1 MLRGVMASVP
11 VLEIVVKIRVVLNV
25 PKRLSLQSSL
35 FAEGRCFL
43 SYYNDTRW

>member
-1 MLRGVMASVP
+1 MLRRVMASVP
-11 VLEIVVKIRVVLNV
+11 VVEIVVKIRVV